1 MAAVRLPDGKE
12 LPVEPGERAR
22 DVVEKIGKRL
32 ARDAVVAKLNGE
44 LIDLDAPLNGGGD
57 FEVVTRDS
65 AEGHEVLRHSTA
77 HAMAQAVVELYPGS
91 KLTIG
96 PPIEN
101 GFYYDIEVNGRITD
115 EDLPRIEEKMREVVG
130 RDLPI
135 KREEI
140 SKAEAEELYK
150 NNPYKWEIVCDLED
164 GDITIYR
171 QGEFFDLCRGPHVPS
186 TGRLGAFKLQNIA
199 GAYWRG
205 DENKPMLT
213 RIYGTAWPTEKE
225 LKAHLRSL
233 EEAKARDHRKLGR
246 ELNLFSI
253 SEEVGPGLILWHPKG
268 AMVRVLIEDFS
279 RKAHLEN
286 GYEWVFS
293 PHIGRS
299 GLWETSGHLDFYAEN
314 MYSPMDIEGEDYYAK
329 PMNCP
334 FHIQIFKSRMRSY
347 RDLPKRYAEYGAVYR
362 YERSGVL
369 HGLTRVRGFTQDDA
383 HIFCRPDQVEEEIG
397 DALEFSLFILRT
409 LGLTDFTPYLATRP
423 EKYVGE
429 LEDWDRATEA
439 LRKAVE
445 SHNVPY
451 QVDKGGGAFYGPKI
465 DLKVNDALGRKWQ
478 LSTIQ
483 FDFNLPERFD
493 LEYIGEDGQAH
504 RPYMV
509 HRALLGSME
518 RFFGV
523 LIEHYNGAFP
533 TWLAPVQ
540 AVVIPVADRH
550 LPYAREVGARLTA
563 EGFRVEV
570 DGAPMSMQKKIREN
584 AKQKIP
590 YLLIVGDAEE
600 GEGTVN
606 VRKRGEKEQEALAI
620 KEFAE
625 CMRVEVAAHDSYRR
639 R

>member
-22 DVVEKIGKRL
+22 DVAEKIGKRL

-65 AEGHEVLRHSTA
+65 AEGLEVLRHSTA

-465 DLKVNDALGRKWQ
+465 DLKVNDALGREWQ

>member
-22 DVVEKIGKRL
+22 DVAEKISKRL

-65 AEGHEVLRHSTA
+65 AEGLEVLRHSTA
-77 HAMAQAVVELYPGS
+77 HAMAQAIVELYPGS

-465 DLKVNDALGRKWQ
+465 DLKVNDALGREWQ

-493 LEYIGEDGQAH
+493 LEYTGEDGQAH

-606 VRKRGEKEQEALAI
+606 VRKRGEKEQEALTI

>member
-22 DVVEKIGKRL
+22 DVAEKIGKRL

-65 AEGHEVLRHSTA
+65 AEGLEVLRHSTA

-115 EDLPRIEEKMREVVG
+115 EDLPRLEEKMREVVG

-150 NNPYKWEIVCDLED
+150 NNPYKWEIVRDLED

-465 DLKVNDALGRKWQ
+465 DLKVNDALGREWQ

-570 DGAPMSMQKKIREN
+570 DGAPTSMQKKIREN

>member
-22 DVVEKIGKRL
+22 DVAEKIGKRL

-65 AEGHEVLRHSTA
+65 AEGLEVLRHSTA

-465 DLKVNDALGRKWQ
+465 DLKVNDALGREWQ

-518 RFFGV
+518 RFFGI

-606 VRKRGEKEQEALAI
+606 VRKRGEKEQEALTI